1 MYIVHVNCILVSGN
15 FRETGF
21 SFHSHSFQRPNMY
34 SWSKNYLDISIVS
47 KRFILYDLVRFI
59 VLEVL
64 INKSHLFDIYNNLD
78 D

>member
-1 MYIVHVNCILVSGN
+1 
-15 FRETGF
+15 
-21 SFHSHSFQRPNMY
+21 MY